1 MSKNINPVF
10 LALARP
16 PMCYGVT
23 QSYLIAIFGFNMILF
38 VITHSFLIILLFIA
52 LYGIGRIC
60 CYFEANYF
68 EMLFKKIQFLINCP
82 NSKYYGAI
90 SFEI

>member
-1 MSKNINPVF
+1 MNENINPVF

-23 QSYLIAIFGFNMILF
+23 QTYLIAIFGFSMIL
-38 VITHSFLIILLFIA
+38 
-52 LYGIGRIC
+52 
-60 CYFEANYF
+60 FEANYF
-68 EMLFKKIQFLINCP
+68 EMLFKKLQFLLKCP

-90 SFEI
+90 SFDL

>member
-1 MSKNINPVF
+1 MNKNINPVF

-16 PMCYGVT
+16 PMFYGVT
-23 QSYLIAIFGFNMILF
+23 QTYLIAIFGFSMILF
-38 VITHSFLIILLFIA
+38 VITHSFWVIVMFGV
-52 LYGIGRIC
+52 LYVIGKIC

-68 EMLFKKIQFLINCP
+68 EMLFKKLQFLLNCP

-90 SFEI
+90 SFDL

>member
-23 QSYLIAIFGFNMILF
+23 QSYLIAIFGFNMALAEFVVILKQ
-38 VITHSFLIILLFIA
+38 IIL
-52 LYGIGRIC
+52 R
-60 CYFEANYF
+60 CY
-68 EMLFKKIQFLINCP
+68 LR
-82 NSKYYGAI
+82 KY
-90 SFEI
+90 SF